1 MGIFDKIRGKDDN
14 AKKAKPKP
22 DLSDVRS
29 GSSSAAHAPE
39 VPVVIVPVAE
49 PASVPAPK
57 MYTVVAGDT
66 LPKIAEREYGDAQ
79 LWRRIYEANRGII
92 KDPEIIYPGQSLT
105 IPLG

>member
-1 MGIFDKIRGKDDN
+1 MGIFDKILGRDD
-14 AKKAKPKP
+14 AKKAKPKA

-29 GSSSAAHAPE
+29 GSSSAAHTPD
-39 VPVVIVPVAE
+39 VPVVIAPVAE
-49 PASVPAPK
+49 PASVRAPK